1 MSLLICHVLGIGK
14 EVKGEYQGY
23 SYCNRTVYVSYEDMS
38 RVEAGVV
45 VERFKVPTSV
55 SNLKGISVGSDA
67 DFVFN
72 RYGKII
78 DVKGV

>member
-1 MSLLICHVLGIGK
+1 MICHVLGIGK

-23 SYCNRTVYVSYEDMS
+23 SYSNRTVYVSYEDMS

-55 SNLKGISVGSDA
+55 SDLKGIVVVA
-67 DFVFN
+67 VFA
-72 RYGKII
+72 GTKETPLAEPPTF
-78 DVKGV
+78 